1 MNYKYILFFLLGI
14 DAFVLLTQTTQ
25 LSISYHEA
33 SMLYDKFSF
42 LQGIIKTSLYFFGQ
56 NDFAL
61 RLPMIIFHLLSALLL
76 YTISK
81 KYITNEKNRLW
92 LILVFVLIPG
102 VISSALLVD
111 SAGLVV
117 FGLLLFVYV
126 YENNSRIFLYVL
138 LGIYAFVDG
147 GFTYLFLALAAYSLY
162 IKDKILFIVNI
173 LALLISVYLYGFNT
187 EGLPEGHFLDFIG
200 IFAAIFTPI
209 LFIYIFYILYRRL
222 LTKNIDL
229 LWFISFVP
237 LIFSLLLSFR
247 QRVDVEHF
255 APYLIIAL
263 PLAAQTFY
271 SSYRIRLK
279 IFRKKYKILFTVSL
293 IFLLLNS
300 FLVFFNKYLYNVL
313 ENPRKHFAYKM
324 HIAKEL
330 ADKLKKSGIT
340 CVHTN
345 DQMLKRLKFYGVT
358 ECNENI
364 LTEKDMNN
372 PDAQYATISY
382 KNKIVYIYNVT
393 KINNL

>member
-200 IFAAIFTPI
+200 
-209 LFIYIFYILYRRL
+209 
-222 LTKNIDL
+222 
-229 LWFISFVP
+229 
-237 LIFSLLLSFR
+237 
-247 QRVDVEHF
+247 
-255 APYLIIAL
+255 
-263 PLAAQTFY
+263 
-271 SSYRIRLK
+271 
-279 IFRKKYKILFTVSL
+279 
-293 IFLLLNS
+293 
-300 FLVFFNKYLYNVL
+300 
-313 ENPRKHFAYKM
+313 M
-324 HIAKEL
+324 
-330 ADKLKKSGIT
+330 
-340 CVHTN
+340 
-345 DQMLKRLKFYGVT
+345 
-358 ECNENI
+358 
-364 LTEKDMNN
+364 
-372 PDAQYATISY
+372 
-382 KNKIVYIYNVT
+382 IVYQETN
-393 KINNL
+393 

>member
-1 MNYKYILFFLLGI
+1 
-14 DAFVLLTQTTQ
+14 
-25 LSISYHEA
+25 
-33 SMLYDKFSF
+33 
-42 LQGIIKTSLYFFGQ
+42 
-56 NDFAL
+56 
-61 RLPMIIFHLLSALLL
+61 
-76 YTISK
+76 
-81 KYITNEKNRLW
+81 
-92 LILVFVLIPG
+92 
-102 VISSALLVD
+102 
-111 SAGLVV
+111 
-117 FGLLLFVYV
+117 
-126 YENNSRIFLYVL
+126 
-138 LGIYAFVDG
+138 
-147 GFTYLFLALAAYSLY
+147 
-162 IKDKILFIVNI
+162 
-173 LALLISVYLYGFNT
+173 
-187 EGLPEGHFLDFIG
+187 
-200 IFAAIFTPI
+200 
-209 LFIYIFYILYRRL
+209 IYIFYILYRRL